1 MIYLYPDLRFSNF
14 AFAYHAL
21 STARL
26 GRELAELGLVKAYS
40 AFHVSYEDAGLFGL
54 TFQANDNNLED
65 TMWYVMDNFVRL
77 CHDVT
82 DEEVE
87 RAKASLKTTVL
98 TMKGGADTLAEI
110 NGSQLSSNG
119 RVMSTAEILTRID
132 AVSTADVK
140 KAAND
145 YINDEDHAL
154 AAVGPIFEMPDYNW
168 IRRRSYYHRF

>member
-1 MIYLYPDLRFSNF
+1 
-14 AFAYHAL
+14 
-21 STARL
+21 
-26 GRELAELGLVKAYS
+26 
-40 AFHVSYEDAGLFGL
+40 
-54 TFQANDNNLED
+54 
-65 TMWYVMDNFVRL
+65 MWYVMDNFVRL